1 MDPSASKTRAGAATA
16 AADLTDDLIVEILSR
31 LPVKSICQFKCV
43 SRHWR
48 GLISHPEHRKK
59 LPQTL
64 SGFFYPRYLPNHEDE
79 ITTISDFVGI
89 SRAEE
94 EELPFPDPS
103 LAFLAGYRWIH
114 PVECSGG
121 LLLCRCWK
129 VNPTNEL
136 NYVVCNPA
144 TDKWVVLPEAPDDG
158 SSVSAIRLCFD
169 PVISSHF
176 HVFRFLEE
184 DQYAYVS
191 GLNIYSSVTGAWSRK
206 ENGWGNE
213 VVPVDSRG
221 VFMNGILHL
230 ISYEPTILTVDTE
243 GKPRTIPLQESMRFE
258 KFCKGPVAFLGQSQG
273 HLCYMNTRKHI
284 TSKISV
290 WILEDYS
297 AGQWVFKYN
306 ISTSQI
312 FGEVD
317 LMMERDYALIAMH
330 PEANV
335 IFFVWKCENVL
346 MSYDMDHGKVCVICS
361 LTEPMYDAFLP
372 YLPYVP
378 FFHGPAGQ
386 E

>member
-1 MDPSASKTRAGAATA
+1 MDPSVSKKRAGAATA
-16 AADLTDDLIVEILSR
+16 AAGLTDDLIIEILSR
-31 LPVKSICQFKCV
+31 LPVKSICRFKCV

-48 GLISHPEHRKK
+48 RLISHPEHRKK

-64 SGFFYPRYLPNHEDE
+64 SGFFYPRYRRNHEDE
-79 ITTISDFVGI
+79 ITVIPDFVGI

-94 EELPFPDPS
+94 EELPFHDPS
-103 LAFLAGYRWIH
+103 LPLPGYWYIR
-114 PVECSGG
+114 PADCSGG
-121 LLLCRCWK
+121 LLLCSCWK
-129 VNPTNEL
+129 VNPRDEH

-144 TDKWVVLPEAPDDG
+144 ADKWVVLPEAPDDL
-158 SSVSAIRLCFD
+158 SLESTIRICFD
-169 PVISSHF
+169 PAISSHF
-176 HVFRFLEE
+176 HVFQFLEE
-184 DQYAYVS
+184 DQYGYIT

-206 ENGWGNE
+206 ENGWGE

-230 ISYEPTILTVDTE
+230 ISHESTVLTVDTE
-243 GKPRTIPLQESMRFE
+243 GKTWRTIPVLECMGFE
-258 KFCKGPVAFLGQSQG
+258 NFWKGVVAFLGQSQG
-273 HLCYMNTRKHI
+273 RLCYMNTRKHI

-290 WILEDYS
+290 WMLEDYS
-297 AGQWVFKYN
+297 SDLWVFKYN

-335 IFFVWKCENVL
+335 IFFVWKCEDVL
-346 MSYDMDHGKVCVICS
+346 MSYDMDRGKVSVICS
-361 LTEPMYDAFLP
+361 LTEHMYDAFLP

-378 FFHGPAGQ
+378 FFSWTG
-386 E
+386 

>member
-1 MDPSASKTRAGAATA
+1 MDLSVSKKRTGAATA
-16 AADLTDDLIVEILSR
+16 AADLTDDLIVEVLSR
-31 LPVKSICQFKCV
+31 LPVKSICRFKCV

-64 SGFFYPRYLPNHEDE
+64 SGFFYPRYLLNHEDQR
-79 ITTISDFVGI
+79 TTIPGFVGI
-89 SRAEE
+89 SRSEE

-103 LAFLAGYRWIH
+103 LPFLSGYRCIL
-114 PVECSGG
+114 PADCSGG
-121 LLLCRCWK
+121 LLLCSCWK
-129 VNPTNEL
+129 VNPRDEH

-144 TDKWVVLPEAPDDG
+144 ADKWVVLPEAPDDLR
-158 SSVSAIRLCFD
+158 SVSTIRLCFD
-169 PVISSHF
+169 PAISSHF
-176 HVFRFLEE
+176 HVFQFIEE
-184 DQYAYVS
+184 DQYGYIT
-191 GLNIYSSVTGAWSRK
+191 GLNIYSSVTGAWTSK
-206 ENGWGNE
+206 ENGWGDE

-230 ISYEPTILTVDTE
+230 LSHESMVLTVDTE
-243 GKPRTIPLQESMRFE
+243 GKTWRTIPVLESMGFE
-258 KFCKGPVAFLGQSQG
+258 NFYKGPVAFLCQSQG
-273 HLCYMNTRKHI
+273 RLCYMNTRKHI

-290 WILEDYS
+290 WMLEDYT
-297 AGQWVFKYN
+297 AGLWVFKYN

-317 LMMERDYALIAMH
+317 LMMERDYALIAKH

-335 IFFVWKCENVL
+335 IFFVWKCEDLL
-346 MSYDMDHGKVCVICS
+346 MSYDMDRGKVCVICS

-378 FFHGPAGQ
+378 FFQ